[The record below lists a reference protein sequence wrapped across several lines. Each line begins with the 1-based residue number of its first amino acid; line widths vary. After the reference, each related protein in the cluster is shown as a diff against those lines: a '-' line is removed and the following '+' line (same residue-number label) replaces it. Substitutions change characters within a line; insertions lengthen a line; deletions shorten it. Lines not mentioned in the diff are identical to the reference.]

1 VDLSQEHPDQPRSML
16 AETISAIRDG
26 DLSQT
31 QVARLSDLSRN
42 NARVLAAAWESIPE
56 ENRIDL
62 VRRFDELSEERVDL
76 NFGRALRVALNDR
89 SAVVRQLA
97 VAGLW
102 EDESSEL
109 LDRLRDILQN
119 DESPDVRAQAA
130 AALERFSSKAVVGS
144 LDESVAS
151 DLRDSLRRSAIDA
164 GAPYAVQRRALESL
178 GPYAADP
185 EISSLISEAFN
196 SEDHGLQCSALY
208 AMGRSQDARWLPTI
222 LVQLESEDPEI
233 RFEAARAAGLL
244 GSADALTVLLQAAR
258 DEDAEVRHVAI
269 GAISQIGGRGAVR
282 ALERLA
288 EDAGEADLELI
299 QSAIDDVNTLIEPLQ
314 PASS

>member
-1 VDLSQEHPDQPRSML
+1 ML
-16 AETISAIRDG
+16 TEAISAFRQG

-31 QVARLSDLSRN
+31 QVARLSDLSRV
-42 NARVLAAAWESIPE
+42 NARELAAAWESIPE
-56 ENRIDL
+56 GNRIAL
-62 VRRFDELSEERVDL
+62 VRRFDELSEERVEL
-76 NFGRALRVALNDR
+76 NFGRALKVALRDE

-109 LDRLRDILQN
+109 LDRLRDILET

-130 AALERFSSKAVVGS
+130 TALERFASKAIVGS

-151 DLRDSLRRSAIDA
+151 DLRDSLRRSVVDPAT
-164 GAPYAVQRRALESL
+164 PYVIQRRALESL
-178 GPYAADP
+178 GPYAGDP
-185 EISSLISEAFN
+185 EISTLISEAYD

-208 AMGRSQDARWLPTI
+208 AMGRSQDSRWLPTI
-222 LVQLESEDPEI
+222 LAQLESDDPEI
-233 RFEAARAAGLL
+233 RFEAARSAGLL
-244 GSADALTVLLQAAR
+244 GSADALPVLLQAAR
-258 DEDAEVRHVAI
+258 DEDAEVRHTAI
-269 GAISQIGGRGAVR
+269 GAIGQIGGRGAVR

-299 QSAIDDVNTLIEPLQ
+299 ESAIEDVNALMEPLQ

>member
-1 VDLSQEHPDQPRSML
+1 VDLSQEHPDQPSSML
-16 AETISAIRDG
+16 ADAISAIRDG
-26 DLSQT
+26 DLSRT

-102 EDESSEL
+102 EDESSEM

-185 EISSLISEAFN
+185 EISSLIGEAFN

-244 GSADALTVLLQAAR
+244 GSADALPVLLQAAR

-269 GAISQIGGRGAVR
+269 GSISQIGGRGAVR

>member
-1 VDLSQEHPDQPRSML
+1 VEQSQEQPRSVI
-16 AETISAIRDG
+16 AEAISAIRDG

-31 QVARLSDLSRN
+31 QVARLSDLSRA
-42 NARVLAAAWESIPE
+42 NARTLAAAWDTIPE
-56 ENRIDL
+56 GNRVDL
-62 VRRFDELSEERVDL
+62 IRRFDEMSEERVEL
-76 NFGRALRVALNDR
+76 NFCRALRVALGDR
-89 SAVVRQLA
+89 SAAVRQLA

-102 EDESSEL
+102 EDESSEFL
-109 LDRLRDILQN
+109 ERLRSMLEN

-130 AALERFSSKAVVGS
+130 AALERFSGKAAAGA
-144 LDESVAS
+144 LDETVAR
-151 DLRDSLRRSAIDA
+151 DLRDELRRSAIDA

-185 EISSLISEAFN
+185 EISSLIKEAFD
-196 SEDHGLQCSALY
+196 SDDHGLQCSALY

-222 LVQLESEDPEI
+222 LEQLESEEPEI

-244 GSADALTVLLQAAR
+244 GSTDALPLLVQAAH
-258 DEDAEVRHVAI
+258 DDDAEVRHTAISAI
-269 GAISQIGGRGAVR
+269 GQIGGRGAVR

-299 QSAIDDVNTLIEPLQ
+299 QAAIDDVNTLLEPLQ
-314 PASS
+314 SSTS

>member
-1 VDLSQEHPDQPRSML
+1 VDQSREQYEQPRSML
-16 AETISAIRDG
+16 AEAISAIRDG

-31 QVARLSDLSRN
+31 QVARLSDLSRV
-42 NARVLAAAWESIPE
+42 NARALVAAWESIPE
-56 ENRIDL
+56 PNRIDL
-62 VRRFDELSEERVDL
+62 VRRFDELSEERVEL

-102 EDESSEL
+102 EDESSEM
-109 LDRLRDILQN
+109 LDRLRDILAN

-151 DLRDSLRRSAIDA
+151 DLRDSLRRSAIDTD
-164 GAPYAVQRRALESL
+164 APYAVQRRALESL

-185 EISSLISEAFN
+185 EISSLITEAFD
-196 SEDHGLQCSALY
+196 SDDHGLQCSALY

-222 LVQLESEDPEI
+222 LVQLESDDPEI
-233 RFEAARAAGLL
+233 RYEAARAAGLL
-244 GSADALTVLLQAAR
+244 GAADALPVLLQAAR
-258 DEDAEVRHVAI
+258 DEDAEVRHIAI
-269 GAISQIGGRGAVR
+269 GAIAQIGGRGAVR

>member
-16 AETISAIRDG
+16 AVAISAIRDG

-196 SEDHGLQCSALY
+196 SGDHGLQCSALY

>member
-1 VDLSQEHPDQPRSML
+1 MDQNQEHPEQPPAML
-16 AETISAIRDG
+16 VEAISAIRTG

-31 QVARLSDLSRN
+31 QVARLSDLSRA
-42 NARVLAAAWESIPE
+42 NARALATAWESIPE
-56 ENRIDL
+56 DRRIDL

-76 NFGRALRVALNDR
+76 NFGRALRVALDDR
-89 SAVVRQLA
+89 SAIVRQLA

-109 LDRLRDILQN
+109 LDRLSEMLEN
-119 DESPDVRAQAA
+119 DDSPDVRAQAA
-130 AALERFSSKAVVGS
+130 AALERFSTKAAVGS
-144 LDESVAS
+144 LDEGVAIS
-151 DLRDSLRRSAIDA
+151 LRDTLRHSAIHAD
-164 GAPYAVQRRALESL
+164 APYAVQRRALESL

-185 EISSLISEAFN
+185 EISSLITEAFD
-196 SEDHGLQCSALY
+196 SDDHGFQCSALY
-208 AMGRSQDARWLPTI
+208 AMGRSQDSRWLPTI
-222 LVQLESEDPEI
+222 LLQLESEDPEI

-244 GSADALTVLLQAAR
+244 GSADALPVLLQAAR

-269 GAISQIGGRGAVR
+269 GAIGQIGGRGAVR

-299 QSAIDDVNTLIEPLQ
+299 QSAIDDVNSLFEPLQ
-314 PASS
+314 PASP

>member
-16 AETISAIRDG
+16 AVAISAIRDG

-119 DESPDVRAQAA
+119 DDSPDVRAQAA

>member
-1 VDLSQEHPDQPRSML
+1 VDISQEQTDQARPIL
-16 AETISAIRDG
+16 AEAIAAIRNG

-31 QVARLSDLSRN
+31 QVARLSDLSRV
-42 NARVLAAAWESIPE
+42 NARALAAAWDSIPE
-56 ENRIDL
+56 GNRIDL
-62 VRRFDELSEERVDL
+62 VRRFDELSEDRVEL
-76 NFGRALRVALNDR
+76 NFRRALRVALDDR

-102 EDESSEL
+102 EDDSSEL
-109 LDRLRDILQN
+109 LDRLRDMLVN

-130 AALERFSSKAVVGS
+130 AALERYSSLAAAGS
-144 LDESVAS
+144 LDESVAN
-151 DLRDSLRRSAIDA
+151 DLRDVLRRLASDVE
-164 GAPYAVQRRALESL
+164 APYAVQRRALESL

-185 EISSLISEAFN
+185 QISSLVADAIDSD
-196 SEDHGLQCSALY
+196 DHGLQCSALY
-208 AMGRSQDARWLPTI
+208 AMGRSQDPRWLPAI
-222 LVQLESEDPEI
+222 LHQLGNEDAEI

-244 GSADALTVLLQAAR
+244 GSTDALPVLLEAAR

-269 GAISQIGGRGAVR
+269 GAIGQIGGRGAVR

-299 QSAIDDVNTLIEPLQ
+299 QSAIDDVNTLLEPLQ
-314 PASS
+314 PSPT

>member
-1 VDLSQEHPDQPRSML
+1 MDQIQDQPEQRRSML
-16 AETISAIRDG
+16 TEAISALRDG

-31 QVARLSDLSRN
+31 QVARLSDLSRA
-42 NARVLAAAWESIPE
+42 NARELAAAWKSIPE
-56 ENRIDL
+56 GTRIDV
-62 VRRFDELSEERVDL
+62 VRRFDELSEERVEL
-76 NFGRALRVALNDR
+76 NFGRALKVALNDP

-102 EDESSEL
+102 EDESNEL
-109 LDRLRDILQN
+109 LDRLRDILEN

-130 AALERFSSKAVVGS
+130 AGLERFASKAVVGS
-144 LDESVAS
+144 LEQTAAS
-151 DLRDSLRRSAIDA
+151 DLRDSLQRSVIDA
-164 GAPYAVQRRALESL
+164 AAPYAVRRRALESL

-185 EISSLISEAFN
+185 EVSSLISEAFE

-208 AMGRSQDARWLPTI
+208 AMGRSQDSRWLPTI
-222 LVQLESEDPEI
+222 LTELESEDPEI

-244 GSADALTVLLQAAR
+244 GSADALPVLLQASR
-258 DEDAEVRHVAI
+258 DEDAEVRHTAI
-269 GAISQIGGRGAVR
+269 GAIGQIGGRGAAR
-282 ALERLA
+282 ALERLT

-299 QSAIDDVNTLIEPLQ
+299 ESAMDDVNALLEPFQ

>member
-1 VDLSQEHPDQPRSML
+1 VDQSQEHPEQPRSMIDE
-16 AETISAIRDG
+16 AISAIRDG

-31 QVARLSDLSRN
+31 QVARFSDLSRT
-42 NARVLAAAWESIPE
+42 NARTLAAAWDSIPE
-56 ENRIDL
+56 DNRVDL
-62 VRRFDELSEERVDL
+62 VRRVDELSEEKVEL
-76 NFGRALRVALNDR
+76 NFGRVLRIALGDR

-109 LDRLRDILQN
+109 LDRLRSILEN

-130 AALERFSSKAVVGS
+130 AALERFSGKAAAGS
-144 LDESVAS
+144 LDETVAG
-151 DLRDSLRRSAIDA
+151 DLREVLRRSVNDA

-178 GPYAADP
+178 GPYASEP
-185 EISSLISEAFN
+185 EISSLIAEAFDPG
-196 SEDHGLQCSALY
+196 DHGLQCSALY
-208 AMGRSQDARWLPTI
+208 AMGRSQDARWLRTI
-222 LVQLESEDPEI
+222 LERLASEEPEI

-244 GSADALTVLLQAAR
+244 GSTDALPLLVQAAR
-258 DEDAEVRHVAI
+258 DDDAEVRHVSISAI
-269 GAISQIGGRGAVR
+269 GQIGGRGAVR

-299 QSAIDDVNTLIEPLQ
+299 QAAIDDVNTLLEPLQ
-314 PASS
+314 PSPS

>member
-16 AETISAIRDG
+16 AEAISAIRDG

-185 EISSLISEAFN
+185 EISSLIGEAFN

-244 GSADALTVLLQAAR
+244 GSADALPVLLLAAR

>member
-1 VDLSQEHPDQPRSML
+1 VDISQEQTDQARPIL
-16 AETISAIRDG
+16 AEAIAAIRNG

-31 QVARLSDLSRN
+31 QVARLSDLSRV
-42 NARVLAAAWESIPE
+42 NARALAAAWDSIPE
-56 ENRIDL
+56 GNRIAL
-62 VRRFDELSEERVDL
+62 VRRFDELSEDRVEL
-76 NFGRALRVALNDR
+76 NFRRALRVALDDR

-102 EDESSEL
+102 EDDSSEL
-109 LDRLRDILQN
+109 LDRLRDMLVN

-130 AALERFSSKAVVGS
+130 AALERYSSLAAAGS
-144 LDESVAS
+144 LDESVAN
-151 DLRDSLRRSAIDA
+151 DLRDVLRRLASDVE
-164 GAPYAVQRRALESL
+164 APYAVQRRALESL

-185 EISSLISEAFN
+185 QISSLVADAFD
-196 SEDHGLQCSALY
+196 SDDHGLQCSAVY
-208 AMGRSQDARWLPTI
+208 AMGRSQDPRWLPAI
-222 LVQLESEDPEI
+222 LHQLGNEDAEI

-244 GSADALTVLLQAAR
+244 GSTDALPVLLEAAR

-269 GAISQIGGRGAVR
+269 GAIGQIGGRGAVR

-299 QSAIDDVNTLIEPLQ
+299 QSAIDDVNTLLEPLQ
-314 PASS
+314 PSPT

>member
-1 VDLSQEHPDQPRSML
+1 MDQSQEQPRSVI
-16 AETISAIRDG
+16 AEAISAIRDG

-31 QVARLSDLSRN
+31 QVVRLSDLSRA
-42 NARVLAAAWESIPE
+42 NARTLAVAWDTIPE
-56 ENRIDL
+56 GNRVDL
-62 VRRFDELSEERVDL
+62 IRRFDEMSEERVEL
-76 NFGRALRVALNDR
+76 NFGRALRVALGDR
-89 SAVVRQLA
+89 SAAVRQLA

-102 EDESSEL
+102 EDESSEFL
-109 LDRLRDILQN
+109 ERLRSMLEN

-130 AALERFSSKAVVGS
+130 AALERFSGKAAAGA
-144 LDESVAS
+144 LDETVAR
-151 DLRDSLRRSAIDA
+151 DLRDELRRSAIDA

-185 EISSLISEAFN
+185 EISSLIKEAFD
-196 SEDHGLQCSALY
+196 SDDHGLQCSALY

-222 LVQLESEDPEI
+222 LEQLESEEPEI

-244 GSADALTVLLQAAR
+244 GSTDALPLLVQAAH
-258 DEDAEVRHVAI
+258 DDDAEVRHTAISAI
-269 GAISQIGGRGAVR
+269 GQIGGRGAVR

-299 QSAIDDVNTLIEPLQ
+299 QAAIDDVNTLLEPLQ
-314 PASS
+314 SSTS